1 MLEFLRIQG
10 LALIENMELEFA
22 PGMNVLTGETGAG
35 KSFILKALNFLLGD
49 KMNAD
54 MVRSGHEKAQ
64 VEAIFLYE
72 GQELILRRELLAES
86 GRSRLYINDSLSS
99 QESVKDLRPNL
110 LVHTSQ
116 HAQQKL
122 LQASYQAQLI
132 EDALPNTELLQER
145 NALVHELQKISEK
158 RQSLHER
165 HAALSEKR
173 DLLEMQQ
180 MEIDKVAPQ
189 EGEEEK
195 LESLRAEARDA
206 SQKAEDYAEAL
217 GLIYG
222 DDGPGLRDILGQ
234 FEHCLERIA
243 KYDTGQQ
250 ESFGAELESVTALRE
265 NLSHLES
272 RLRKAPEAMNVD
284 MDALESRLYAL
295 AQLKRKLRR
304 SLEEILALRQEV
316 EDNISFLDSCA
327 LDMALL
333 AKEEQ
338 ALAKKLQATLEK
350 LKPLRRQYAQDFA
363 SKLEQALAGLGFSK
377 DVHVIVDF
385 VPVKLW
391 DTIFDEKARLLWAPN
406 PGQSPQPLDKIASG
420 GELSRFLLALVSIKS
435 GAEQATYIFDEMDTG
450 IGGLTLNMVSERLQ
464 SLATQ
469 RQMLLITHWPQLAA
483 QGSRHFRIV
492 KQENNGSTVTTCQQ
506 LDSAARQEELVRMAG
521 GTGSLLKV

>member
-10 LALIENMELEFA
+10 LALIENMELEFSQ
-22 PGMNVLTGETGAG
+22 GMNVLTGETGAG

-54 MVRSGHEKAQ
+54 MVRAGHEKAQ
-64 VEAIFLYE
+64 VEAIFFYE
-72 GQELILRRELLAES
+72 GKELILRRELLADS

-99 QESVKDLRPNL
+99 QESVKELRPSL
-110 LVHTSQ
+110 MVHTSQ

-132 EDALPNTELLQER
+132 EDSLPNNELLQQR
-145 NALVHELQKISEK
+145 TQLVHELQSVSEK
-158 RQSLHER
+158 RQALQER
-165 HAALSEKR
+165 HTALSEKR

-180 MEIDKVAPQ
+180 MEIDKVAPKD
-189 EGEEEK
+189 GEEEK
-195 LESLRAEARDA
+195 LEKMRAEARDA
-206 SQKAEDYAEAL
+206 SQKAADYAEAL
-217 GLIYG
+217 SLIYG
-222 DDGPGLRDILGQ
+222 EDGPGLRETLGQ
-234 FEHCLERIA
+234 FEQCLERIA
-243 KYDTGQQ
+243 KYDGVKQ
-250 ESFGAELESVTALRE
+250 ESFMAELESVTALRE

-272 RLRKAPEAMNVD
+272 SLRKAPEALSID
-284 MDALESRLYAL
+284 MDALEARLYAL

-304 SLEEILALRQEV
+304 SLEEILALRTEI

-333 AKEEQ
+333 AKEEKS
-338 ALAKKLQATLEK
+338 LAEKLKATLEK
-350 LKPLRRQYAQDFA
+350 LKPLRQECAQSFA
-363 SKLEQALAGLGFSK
+363 KKLEQALAGLGFSK

-391 DTIFDEKARLLWAPN
+391 EDIYDEKARLLWAPN

-435 GAEQATYIFDEMDTG
+435 GAEQATYIFDEVDTG

-464 SLATQ
+464 SLAAQ

-492 KQENNGSTVTTCQQ
+492 KQENNGNTVTTCQQ
-506 LDSAARQEELVRMAG
+506 LDPAARQEELVRMAG
-521 GTGSLLKV
+521 GTESLLKV